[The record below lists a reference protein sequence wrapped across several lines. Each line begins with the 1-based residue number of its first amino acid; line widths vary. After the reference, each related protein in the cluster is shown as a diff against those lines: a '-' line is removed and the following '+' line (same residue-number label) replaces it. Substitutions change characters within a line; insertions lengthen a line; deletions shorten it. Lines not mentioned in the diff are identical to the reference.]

1 MSMNRQKNLK
11 LSSIKFIAFV
21 INLSIVSVFLLPSC
35 RMVKG
40 PEFKSLENFK
50 LAQVGLTESTIT
62 ADLVF
67 YNPNKY
73 GYKIR
78 SFEADIQLDKK
89 QLGRSV
95 SSKEIEIA
103 KLASFKIPVE
113 MKVNMRNLPINTWN
127 IFTKDSVTVNAD
139 GFVLVGIK
147 GVYKQIPIHYEGKQK
162 VAF

>member
-1 MSMNRQKNLK
+1 MNRKII
-11 LSSIKFIAFV
+11 IKEPKINCGGLFI
-21 INLSIVSVFLLPSC
+21 ILCLITILLLPSC

-50 LAQVGLTESTIT
+50 LAQFGLSESTIT

-67 YNPNKY
+67 FNPNKY

-78 SFEADIQLDKK
+78 SFEADIQLNKRL
-89 QLGRSV
+89 LGRSV
-95 SSKEIEIA
+95 SNKEIEID
-103 KLASFKIPVE
+103 KLAPFRIPVE
-113 MKVNMRNLPINTWN
+113 MKVNMRNLPLNTLN
-127 IFTKDSVTVNAD
+127 LFTKDSVTVNAD

-162 VAF
+162 VSF